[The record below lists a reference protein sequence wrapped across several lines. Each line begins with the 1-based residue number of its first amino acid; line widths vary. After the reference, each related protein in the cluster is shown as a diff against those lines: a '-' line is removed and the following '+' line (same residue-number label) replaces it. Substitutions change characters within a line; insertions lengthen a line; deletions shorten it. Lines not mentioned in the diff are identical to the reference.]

1 MHDDLAGIEAR
12 LVWDALARV
21 FWRAREREGLG
32 SVEGGGFANFA
43 RLVRVDLFIEDRP
56 SDDGAL
62 TRLKVS
68 GGGLRRGGSPLLLR
82 WLWRRALKAFPLRL
96 RDVLAYV
103 EW

>member
-1 MHDDLAGIEAR
+1 MHYDLAGIEAR

-21 FWRAREREGLG
+21 FGRARERERLG

-43 RLVRVDLFIEDRP
+43 RLVRVDLFIDKP

-68 GGGLRRGGSPLLLR
+68 GRGLRRGGLPLLLH
-82 WLWRRALKAFPLRL
+82 WLCRRALKVWPSSLWFC
-96 RDVLAYV
+96 
-103 EW
+103 